1 MFCGAGNIF
10 VYMCLHTGA
19 LLHGI
24 AHGALTENLVFA
36 VVVVQVSLIFSAG
49 FHFAL
54 WLLESSRERYPD
66 DPECNKR
73 SEWLCAFS
81 VGCYFL
87 TLPILTQCRAYEPVS
102 QQVLE
107 GLSLGL
113 IGIATFGVLACF
125 HFLNAPAPT
134 TGGTPARQSVADP
147 FGPQMELLP
156 N

>member
-19 LLHGI
+19 LLHDI

-54 WLLESSRERYPD
+54 WLIESSRERYPD

-73 SEWLCAFS
+73 SEWLCALS

-87 TLPILTQCRAYEPVS
+87 TLPILTECIEHESVS
-102 QQVLE
+102 IRILAGVALGII
-107 GLSLGL
+107 GLVASWMLL
-113 IGIATFGVLACF
+113 CF
-125 HFLNAPAPT
+125 RMLNA
-134 TGGTPARQSVADP
+134 
-147 FGPQMELLP
+147 
-156 N
+156 